1 MVRGRKRGW
10 GGRVLEGAEIE
21 MKIASYTARHTWA
34 MVQKEDLLNPPAM
47 NSEGLGHK
55 NTDTTLAY
63 LKSFKNEALDEMNK
77 GIL

>member
-1 MVRGRKRGW
+1 MVLAG
-10 GGRVLEGAEIE
+10 
-21 MKIASYTARHTWA
+21 A

-47 NSEGLGHK
+47 ISEGLGHK

-63 LKSFKNEALDEMNK
+63 LKSFKNETLDEMNR